1 MKTKDFWKIV
11 LASALGV
18 LLLSVVL
25 SILSSMFMGAMFTA
39 ASFSSEKVTVVPS
52 NSILDIDMSALN
64 IAEQTMEDNPFS
76 SISFSGSME
85 EMPSTV
91 GILDAINALD
101 AAATDPLI
109 KMVYLR
115 PDMAADISHLEE
127 FREALV
133 RFRSSGKPLVAY
145 VQTPTNAGMY
155 LASAADRTYM
165 SSYHGGMNMMVGIS
179 GNMTYMKDLLDLLG
193 VNVQLI
199 RHGKYKSAGEPFIRS
214 TPSEENM
221 EQQTSM
227 IKNLWAEIAGPIA
240 QSANMPVED
249 FNALLDDL
257 AIVDADDFVKYGLA
271 DETVSFAQMK
281 DKLCTAVGEDEYS
294 DVNSI
299 SFADYAAIQAKKLEK
314 EQSAWDDE
322 IAVIYADGEI
332 VDGRDE
338 EEVAGKR
345 FADIIAD
352 VAEDDDIRAVVLRV
366 NSPGGSVIA
375 SSQIKDAVDALRAS
389 GKPVVASYGSYAAS
403 GGYWISAGCD
413 YIFSDATTLTG
424 SIGVFGI
431 IPDFSK
437 TVKKIAH
444 LNMFPVN
451 SNKHSDM
458 YSFMRPLASEEA
470 EYVQKDIEAIYTA
483 FTGLVA
489 EGRKMTVEDVDNLGQ
504 GRVWSG
510 RDALANGLVDQI
522 GGLKQAIEYAEGL
535 VGGGKFRIVSYPEPA
550 SVLDQIF
557 AMFETDTDDDLVKI
571 FSEVK
576 KSKEAKVYAR
586 LPFLIDIK

>member
-1 MKTKDFWKIV
+1 
-11 LASALGV
+11 
-18 LLLSVVL
+18 
-25 SILSSMFMGAMFTA
+25 
-39 ASFSSEKVTVVPS
+39 
-52 NSILDIDMSALN
+52 
-64 IAEQTMEDNPFS
+64 
-76 SISFSGSME
+76 
-85 EMPSTV
+85 
-91 GILDAINALD
+91 
-101 AAATDPLI
+101 
-109 KMVYLR
+109 
-115 PDMAADISHLEE
+115 
-127 FREALV
+127 
-133 RFRSSGKPLVAY
+133 
-145 VQTPTNAGMY
+145 
-155 LASAADRTYM
+155 
-165 SSYHGGMNMMVGIS
+165 MMVGIS
-179 GNMTYMKDLLDLLG
+179 GNMTYLKDLLDLLG
-193 VNVQLI
+193 VNIQLI

-221 EQQTSM
+221 EQQTAM

-240 QSANMPVED
+240 ESANMSLEE

-271 DETVSFAQMK
+271 DETVSLAQMK
-281 DKLCTAVGEDEYS
+281 EKLCAGVGEDEYS
-294 DVNSI
+294 DINSI
-299 SFADYAAIQAKKLEK
+299 SFADYAAIQAGKVKK
-314 EQSAWDDE
+314 EQAAWDDE

-332 VDGRDE
+332 VDGRGGED
-338 EEVAGKR
+338 VAGKR

-352 VAEDDDIRAVVLRV
+352 VAQDDDIRAVVLRV

-375 SSQIKDAVDALRAS
+375 SSQIKEAVDALRSA

-437 TVKKIAH
+437 TVKKIGH
-444 LNMFPVN
+444 VNMFPVN

-458 YSFMRPLASEEA
+458 YSFMRPLAGEEA
-470 EYVQKDIEAIYTA
+470 EYIQKDIEAIYTA

-510 RDALANGLVDQI
+510 RDALSRGLVDQI

-535 VGGGKFRIVSYPEPA
+535 AGGGKFRIVSYPEPA
-550 SVLDQIF
+550 SVFDQLF
-557 AMFETDTDDDLVKI
+557 AMFETDTDEDLVKI

-576 KSKEAKVYAR
+576 KAKQAKIYAR